1 MIFFRHENINETLT
15 KFEATENEEVFGS
28 CLLDLNG
35 KYATVSEM
43 VYPQDKP
50 YLAEG
55 LLKSAY
61 NYAAAKNFYMGVCK
75 CDNIT
80 SLLTRLGFTESDN
93 GYILDIPSILMGSC
107 CKKQEK

>member
-1 MIFFRHENINETLT
+1 MIFFRHENLTETVI
-15 KFEATENEEVFGS
+15 KFEATENDDVYGS
-28 CLLDLNG
+28 CLLDLSDKN
-35 KYATVSEM
+35 AVVSQM
-43 VYPQDKP
+43 LYSQDKP

-75 CDNIT
+75 CENIT
-80 SLLTRLGFTESDN
+80 SLLTRLGFEKCSD

-107 CKKQEK
+107 CKN